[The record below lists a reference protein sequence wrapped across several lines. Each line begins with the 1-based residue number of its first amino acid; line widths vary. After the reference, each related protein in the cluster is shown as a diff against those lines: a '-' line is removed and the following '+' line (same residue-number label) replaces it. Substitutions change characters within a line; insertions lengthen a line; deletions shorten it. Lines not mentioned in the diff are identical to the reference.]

1 MSQTQDAV
9 ERPLADRPLAGRHA
23 VVTGASRGIGAAI
36 ARELARIGCDLTLVA
51 RSHAPLGKLAEELHD
66 LGVRVTPVTAD
77 LTQEDAIA
85 AALAQAAAKLG
96 DPAILVNN
104 AGGAETAPLARTD
117 RAMLERAM
125 ALNLTSA
132 FLTTRA
138 VVPAMVKA
146 GWGRVVNV
154 GSTAGLKG
162 YAYVTAYVAA
172 KHAVVGFTR
181 AAALELAKTG
191 VTVNAVCP
199 GYTDTPML
207 DTSIAAVAAKT
218 HRARD
223 DIRAEFAAANPMAR
237 LIKPEEVAAAVG
249 WLCRPEAASITGVAL
264 PVAGG
269 EV

>member
-1 MSQTQDAV
+1 LSQPDAI

-36 ARELARIGCDLTLVA
+36 ARELARIGCDVTLVA
-51 RSHAPLGKLAEELHD
+51 RNHEPLVKLAQELHD
-66 LGVRVTPVTAD
+66 LDVRATAVAAD
-77 LTQEDAIA
+77 LTREDAIA
-85 AALAQAAAKLG
+85 AALAEAAAKLG

-104 AGGAETAPLARTD
+104 AGGVETAPLARTD
-117 RAMLERAM
+117 RAMLERM
-125 ALNLTSA
+125 LTLNLTSG
-132 FLTTRA
+132 FLATRVA
-138 VVPAMVKA
+138 VPAMVKA

-154 GSTAGLKG
+154 ASTAGLKG

-207 DTSIAAVAAKT
+207 DTSVAAVAAKT

-223 DIRAEFAAANPMAR
+223 DIKADLAAANPMAR

-249 WLCRPEAASITGVAL
+249 WLCRPEAASITVVTL